1 MKMKKPCWAMHLNQ
15 DQGFGLFDF
24 MDLGV
29 GEEMQ
34 DDKMDC
40 FVMQEG
46 PNQMVNLLLEEQTD
60 NIIYGELSNSKDFE
74 DWI

>member
-1 MKMKKPCWAMHLNQ
+1 
-15 DQGFGLFDF
+15 
-24 MDLGV
+24 
-29 GEEMQ
+29 
-34 DDKMDC
+34 MDC

>member
-1 MKMKKPCWAMHLNQ
+1 M
-15 DQGFGLFDF
+15 
-24 MDLGV
+24 

-34 DDKMDC
+34 DDRMDC
-40 FVMQEG
+40 FVMQKG

-60 NIIYGELSNSKDFE
+60 NIIYDELSDSKDFE